1 MRKKDRTG
9 NLYGKNVFVT
19 GASSGIGQACAIAFA
34 KNGCTVTGVSRNT
47 EEKTEL
53 FPGGGSLSLHRLDVT
68 DEAAVRGFV
77 ERLPGVDIAV
87 LCAGMGVA
95 GPAETTPSE
104 MTRRQME
111 VNYFGT
117 INAAQPCLTRM
128 RGQGKGLLIVIGS
141 IAGRVSIPMQSQ
153 YSASKYALEAFT
165 DAVRMEMKKY
175 GVRACII
182 EPGDTKTGFTAA
194 RVTQDDSGAE
204 GYGDLWYGSGH
215 EIINLLTG
223 TNAITDLQFIKS
235 KEIGVTSAAQS
246 SQTYSEDDK
255 TKIFM
260 ELCSA
265 KQLGRI
271 YFGGTYNNTGAGL
284 NEGHAYSVLGGR
296 SINGERY
303 VLLRNPYANMSL
315 KYNERG
321 DRSKSTS
328 FFSSTADTTCGQFLM
343 KLDDFH

>member
-9 NLYGKNVFVT
+9 NLYGMNVFVT

-34 KNGCTVTGVSRNT
+34 KNGCAVTGVSRNT
-47 EEKTEL
+47 EEKAES
-53 FPGGGSLSLHRLDVT
+53 FPGGGSLTLRRLDVT
-68 DEAAVRGFV
+68 DETAVREFI
-77 ERLPGVDIAV
+77 EKLPGVDIAV

-128 RGQGKGLLIVIGS
+128 RRQGKGLLIVIGS

-194 RVTQDDSGAE
+194 RVTQDDSSAE
-204 GYGDLWYGSGH
+204 GYG
-215 EIINLLTG
+215 
-223 TNAITDLQFIKS
+223 
-235 KEIGVTSAAQS
+235 
-246 SQTYSEDDK
+246 
-255 TKIFM
+255 
-260 ELCSA
+260 
-265 KQLGRI
+265 
-271 YFGGTYNNTGAGL
+271 
-284 NEGHAYSVLGGR
+284 SVLRKSVAKMASDEQNGR
-296 SINGERY
+296 SPESVAKVALALAGRKDPPARVPVGMDY
-303 VLLRNPYANMSL
+303 KALMLLLRVMP
-315 KYNERG
+315 
-321 DRSKSTS
+321 DRAKELILSKLYLPK
-328 FFSSTADTTCGQFLM
+328 Q
-343 KLDDFH
+343 